1 MNRSLFRT
9 AMPFVLIAGS
19 GSSMD
24 RRVHEF
30 RTCSPKLRGHSLID
44 RIPLIWALLAG
55 LSTPATG
62 RAQVVFNFASSN
74 GGLTAA
80 QLIGSNPGGA
90 WTYGT
95 SFPSVAGTATWAT
108 PGVEAAAAYTLTTP
122 VLTVQANG
130 QVTGSF
136 LHRFSFETNFDGG
149 VLMYAVNGGSFNNKV
164 PGGLLTGQ
172 SYNGSPG
179 AGNPINS
186 LGALFTGT
194 SSGYATPAYVTTG
207 FTLGTD
213 AAQTFAA
220 GDSIQFQ
227 FLDGFDPNGLGSSP
241 NWQIA
246 TLNLNNVGVP
256 EPGSLALCGAALGAM
271 AVRRFRFSSSKH
283 ESV

>member
-1 MNRSLFRT
+1 MI
-9 AMPFVLIAGS
+9 V
-19 GSSMD
+19 
-24 RRVHEF
+24 
-30 RTCSPKLRGHSLID
+30 

-55 LSTPATG
+55 LSTPAAG
-62 RAQVVFNFASSN
+62 RAQVVFNFVASD
-74 GGLTAA
+74 GGLTAS

-95 SFPSVAGTATWAT
+95 SFPSVGGTATWAT
-108 PGVEAAAAYTLTTP
+108 PGVQAATAYELTTP

-149 VLMYAVNGGSFNNKV
+149 VLMYAVNGGSFNKV
-164 PGGLLTGQ
+164 PIGLLTGQ
-172 SYNGSPG
+172 VYNGSPG

-194 SSGYATPAYVTTG
+194 STGYATPAYVTTG
-207 FTLGTD
+207 FTLGTG

-227 FLDGFDPNGLGSSP
+227 FLDGFDPNTLGSSP

-246 TLNLNNVGVP
+246 TLSFGNVAVP
-256 EPGSLALCGAALGAM
+256 EPSSIILGGLGLASAAFNGWRK
-271 AVRRFRFSSSKH
+271 RRAARVS
-283 ESV
+283 